1 MKEER
6 GAKGMGERLDDLQ
19 VKGYRIYQD
28 PEGFCFG
35 TDAVLLAHFARIR
48 PGERV
53 VDLGTGSGIL
63 PLLMA
68 AHSGG
73 GAFVGLELEPE
84 AADRARRSVKLNGLS
99 DRIEIIRGNLK
110 EATELLGRGTF
121 DVVVTN
127 PPYRPLD
134 GGKLPAHPARRM
146 ARYETHCTL
155 KDVLTAAAGLLKY
168 RGRFYMVHR
177 CNRLAEIFAEMRA
190 VGLEPKTG
198 RMVQKDLET
207 AGELVLIE
215 GIKGAAS
222 GIAWLPVLFTR
233 SGDGPSEALKRI
245 YRGEEG

>member
-1 MKEER
+1 MD
-6 GAKGMGERLDDLQ
+6 ERLDDLQ

-53 VDLGTGSGIL
+53 VDLGTGSGIV

-68 AHSGG
+68 AHSRGE
-73 GAFVGLELEPE
+73 AFVGLELEHG
-84 AADRARRSVKLNGLS
+84 AVDRARRSVKLNGLS
-99 DRIEIIRGNLK
+99 GRIEIVEGDLK
-110 EATELLGRGTF
+110 EAAALLGRGTF

-134 GGKLPAHPARRM
+134 GGELPAHPARRM

-155 KDVLTAAAGLLKY
+155 KDVLTAASGLLKY

-177 CNRLAEIFAEMRA
+177 CSRLAEILQEMRA
-190 VGLEPKTG
+190 AGLEPKAG
-198 RMVQKDLET
+198 RMVQKDAEA
-207 AGELVLIE
+207 AGELVLLE

-222 GIAWLPVLFTR
+222 GMEWLPVLFTR

-245 YRGEEG
+245 YRGEDG